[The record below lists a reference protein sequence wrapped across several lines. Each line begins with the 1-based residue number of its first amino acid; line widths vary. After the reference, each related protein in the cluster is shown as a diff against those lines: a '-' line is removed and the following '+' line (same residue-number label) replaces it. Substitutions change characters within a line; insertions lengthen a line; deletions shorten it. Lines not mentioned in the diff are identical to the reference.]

1 MIVDLDTMSRWL
13 AAPAWHV
20 AEARPSR
27 MRRHYHEKTTARAGR
42 RHRASRRAR
51 VVSPGRERLADS
63 AARRLHRCERNDV
76 RRPPKPARRHPA
88 ARKRPTDRPATTHRS
103 PAETRYKKFNKYF
116 MREIL

>member
-51 VVSPGRERLADS
+51 SSV
-63 AARRLHRCERNDV
+63 
-76 RRPPKPARRHPA
+76 PA
-88 ARKRPTDRPATTHRS
+88 ASGLRIRRREGCIVANGTMCDGRRSRRGGIRPHANGKRIAAATTRRS
-103 PAETRYKKFNKYF
+103 PAETRYKKSNKYF